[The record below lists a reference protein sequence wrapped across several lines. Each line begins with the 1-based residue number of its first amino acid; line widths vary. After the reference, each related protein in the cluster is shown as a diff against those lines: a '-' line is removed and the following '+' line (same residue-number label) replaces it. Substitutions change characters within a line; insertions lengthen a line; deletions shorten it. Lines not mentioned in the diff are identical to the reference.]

1 MAGFPDNLPPENLD
15 ILYKYIL
22 YFSIIY
28 ILATA
33 ITARLITRKRVKSV
47 KKEETRPIVEEI
59 EKTSIEED
67 IFDFPN
73 QQDRTAGLLVQIIS
87 TQTAID
93 ELGQLKESDKISD
106 DAFLLLNTKYNENL
120 EQLSSLVE
128 SLPPMFDE
136 EPEIIDDE
144 LTVEIESKDDSQ
156 FLDDLGL
163 DDNDDDEFL
172 KPKSDGI
179 PRVSAPTNTPP
190 TTASHKPAAPKS
202 FAAPKPEV
210 PKSFAAPKP
219 EVPKSFTAPKPAAPK
234 SFTAPKPATPKSFTP
249 QKPSSAP
256 QPMSPQQSKSGEGD
270 EKIFAKS
277 TSIAAIRMDMLRE
290 LARLKKLINEDE

>member
-28 ILATA
+28 IVATA
-33 ITARLITRKRVKSV
+33 ITAKLITRKRVKSV
-47 KKEETRPIVEEI
+47 KKEEIRPVVEEI

-106 DAFLLLNTKYNENL
+106 DAFLLLNTKYSENL
-120 EQLSSLVE
+120 EQLTSLVE

-144 LTVEIESKDDSQ
+144 LTVEIESKDDNQ

-163 DDNDDDEFL
+163 DDDDEFL

-190 TTASHKPAAPKS
+190 TTASPKPAA
-202 FAAPKPEV
+202 

>member
-28 ILATA
+28 IVATA
-33 ITARLITRKRVKSV
+33 ITAKLITRKRVKSV
-47 KKEETRPIVEEI
+47 KKEEIRPVVEEI

-106 DAFLLLNTKYNENL
+106 DAFLLLNTKYSENL
-120 EQLSSLVE
+120 EQLTSLVE

-144 LTVEIESKDDSQ
+144 LTVEIESKDNNQ

-163 DDNDDDEFL
+163 DDDDEFL

-190 TTASHKPAAPKS
+190 TTASPKPAA
-202 FAAPKPEV
+202 

>member
-28 ILATA
+28 IVATA
-33 ITARLITRKRVKSV
+33 ITAKLITRKRVKSV
-47 KKEETRPIVEEI
+47 KKEEIRPVVEEI

-106 DAFLLLNTKYNENL
+106 DAFLLLNTKYSENL
-120 EQLSSLVE
+120 EQLTSLVE

-144 LTVEIESKDDSQ
+144 LTVEIESKDDNQ

-163 DDNDDDEFL
+163 DDDDEFL

-179 PRVSAPTNTPP
+179 PRASAPTNTPP
-190 TTASHKPAAPKS
+190 TTASPKPAA
-202 FAAPKPEV
+202 

>member
-28 ILATA
+28 IVATA
-33 ITARLITRKRVKSV
+33 ITAKLITRKRVKSV
-47 KKEETRPIVEEI
+47 KKEEIRPVVEEI

-120 EQLSSLVE
+120 EQLKSLVE

-144 LTVEIESKDDSQ
+144 LTVEIESKDDNQ

-163 DDNDDDEFL
+163 DDDDEFL

-190 TTASHKPAAPKS
+190 TTASPKPAA
-202 FAAPKPEV
+202 